1 MDIYRNQERELK
13 LAKKPLIVWKMNYGK
28 SINSIDCE
36 KISEIVRRDWRKLS
50 QLRDQP
56 CKQYKKRSQERQ
68 TNKMTK
74 PISTINGLKRND
86 INDLHL
92 RFIQL
97 VMEMKK
103 EGHDPLAIAGCML
116 AGAVQMYQSELGMQ
130 TTSDLLDQIAN
141 GSDDDID
148 IDLDVDKETIH

>member
-1 MDIYRNQERELK
+1 
-13 LAKKPLIVWKMNYGK
+13 
-28 SINSIDCE
+28 
-36 KISEIVRRDWRKLS
+36 
-50 QLRDQP
+50 
-56 CKQYKKRSQERQ
+56 
-68 TNKMTK
+68 MTK

-116 AGAVQMYQSELGMQ
+116 AGAVQIYQSELGMQ

-141 GSDDDID
+141 GTDID

>member
-1 MDIYRNQERELK
+1 
-13 LAKKPLIVWKMNYGK
+13 
-28 SINSIDCE
+28 
-36 KISEIVRRDWRKLS
+36 
-50 QLRDQP
+50 
-56 CKQYKKRSQERQ
+56 
-68 TNKMTK
+68 MTK

-116 AGAVQMYQSELGMQ
+116 AGAEQMYQSELGMQ